1 MSQTARTSPRP
12 EADVMARAGS
22 RPSRSRAAD
31 SIHGDAMARSV
42 LTIIIGLVVAT
53 LGGLAWLVEAG
64 SWLTFAVLG
73 LGAAIT
79 LVGLIAAGVWL
90 GTQHLR

>member
-1 MSQTARTSPRP
+1 
-12 EADVMARAGS
+12 MARLVA
-22 RPSRSRAAD
+22 
-31 SIHGDAMARSV
+31 
-42 LTIIIGLVVAT
+42 TIIIGLVVAA

-64 SWLTFAVLG
+64 SWLAVAVLG